1 MRALVFCNDPWHPA
15 SMIQRGLE
23 PFSKNGIQF
32 TFAADDAVPPK
43 DLSGFSFVVLARA
56 NLQASNQS
64 KAWLSPASENI
75 LPDYVRSGGGLLVV
89 HAGISRYEKLPQ
101 MNALIGGAFVRHP
114 DPCAVT
120 VEPKP
125 GHSMTAKV
133 SAFTVEDE
141 HYFVSMNDAETEVFL
156 HALSINGVQ
165 PAGWRRTEGR
175 GRVCVL
181 TPGHNLQVLLH
192 PEFQKLL
199 SNAVGFVRRI
209 F

>member
-15 SMIQRGLE
+15 LTIQRGLE
-23 PFSKNGIQF
+23 PLSKNGIQF
-32 TFAADDAVPPK
+32 SFAVDDAAPPK
-43 DLSGFSFVVLARA
+43 DLDDFSFVVLARA
-56 NLQASNQS
+56 NLQASDQS
-64 KAWLSPASENI
+64 KTWLSPASENS

-114 DPCAVT
+114 KPCDVAI
-120 VEPKP
+120 ELKP
-125 GHSMTAKV
+125 GHSMTANV
-133 SAFTVEDE
+133 SVFTVEDE
-141 HYFVSMNDAETEVFL
+141 HYFVSMNDAETDVFL
-156 HALSINGVQ
+156 YSRSTNGVQ
-165 PAGWRRTEGR
+165 PAGWTRMEGR

-181 TPGHNLQVLLH
+181 TPGHDADVWLH

-199 SNAVGFVRRI
+199 SNAVGFVRRD